1 MTLFPRIN
9 RYFSFPHLDD
19 EQLLEELIPKDKG
32 LGRHSR
38 AAHLDK
44 CAFCAERATELELFL
59 DELVETDSISL
70 PAFSASL
77 AANVGETVDVRQN
90 HIMDRVRN
98 ASTSLKH
105 TPVLSF
111 PTFKR
116 LSSRRDNGIGWW
128 LSAATAAGLLLGVAV
143 GQFLHFHPEQTMT
156 SLDASLEPQLIAS
169 ETTRENQPQTPITFT
184 DSLTDSDETFLE
196 EIEVILSNPQIP
208 ELSPFDEITPQIR
221 EVSINVW

>member
-1 MTLFPRIN
+1 MTLFSRIN
-9 RYFSFPHLDD
+9 RYFSSPHLND
-19 EQLLEELIPKDKG
+19 EQLLEELIPKGKRP
-32 LGRHSR
+32 GRHTR
-38 AAHLDK
+38 TAHLNK

-59 DELVETDSISL
+59 DELVEIDSISL

-77 AANVGETVDVRQN
+77 AANAGRSVDVQQN

-98 ASTSLKH
+98 ASKSLKE

-111 PTFKR
+111 PTSKQ
-116 LSSRRDNGIGWW
+116 LSSRQDNGIGWW
-128 LSAATAAGLLLGVAV
+128 LSAATAAGLLLGVTL
-143 GQFLHFHPEQTMT
+143 GQFVHFHPEQAMT
-156 SLDASLEPQLIAS
+156 GLDASLEPQIIAS
-169 ETTRENQPQTPITFT
+169 ETTRENQPQTPITFA

-196 EIEVILSNPQIP
+196 ELEVILSRPQVP

>member
-1 MTLFPRIN
+1 MTLFSRIN
-9 RYFSFPHLDD
+9 RYFSSPHLNDD
-19 EQLLEELIPKDKG
+19 QLLEGLIPKGKRP
-32 LGRHSR
+32 GRHTR
-38 AAHLDK
+38 TAHLNK
-44 CAFCAERATELELFL
+44 CVFCAERATELELFL
-59 DELVETDSISL
+59 DELVEIDSISL

-77 AANVGETVDVRQN
+77 AANAGRSVDVQQN

-98 ASTSLKH
+98 ASKSLKE

-111 PTFKR
+111 PTSKQ
-116 LSSRRDNGIGWW
+116 LSSRQDNGIGWW
-128 LSAATAAGLLLGVAV
+128 LSAATAAGLLLGVAL

-156 SLDASLEPQLIAS
+156 DLDASLEPQIIAS
-169 ETTRENQPQTPITFT
+169 ETTRENQPQTPIRFA

-196 EIEVILSNPQIP
+196 ELEVILSRPQVP